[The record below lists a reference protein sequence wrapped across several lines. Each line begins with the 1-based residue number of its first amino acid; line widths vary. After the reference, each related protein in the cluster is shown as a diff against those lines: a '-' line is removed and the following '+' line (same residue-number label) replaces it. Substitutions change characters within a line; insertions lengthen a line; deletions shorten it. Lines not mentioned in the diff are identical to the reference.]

1 MGRLQDVVKVWDL
14 YRLLDSLCC
23 QPSIRF
29 TAHWSHQTRT
39 LLAVQLRQSA
49 CSIPDSLT
57 IALSLRA
64 TVDMAPATECALGV
78 CWRGDRV
85 VRWVRPLCGGNAHG
99 AGIRAGVSCA
109 GGGWHCRRTLS
120 ELTVL
125 REHRRLRRRK
135 VSPPH
140 IAPRSAPASPPGS
153 GAKGQ
158 RGRRGPVPV
167 STLRLQPVR
176 LRRPVA
182 APIAPKSPVDGPTG

>member
-1 MGRLQDVVKVWDL
+1 MGRLQDVVKVWDP
-14 YRLLDSLCC
+14 YRLLDSLCS

-49 CSIPDSLT
+49 RSIPDSLT

-85 VRWVRPLCGGNAHG
+85 VRWERPLCGGNAHS
-99 AGIRAGVSCA
+99 AGIRSGVSCA

-125 REHRRLRRRK
+125 RKHRRLRRRK

-140 IAPRSAPASPPGS
+140 ITPRSAPASPPAGGALGS
-153 GAKGQ
+153 L
-158 RGRRGPVPV
+158 GRRGPAPG
-167 STLRLQPVR
+167 STSRLPPVR
-176 LRRPVA
+176 PLRPVDG
-182 APIAPKSPVDGPTG
+182 PIAPKLPVDGPTG